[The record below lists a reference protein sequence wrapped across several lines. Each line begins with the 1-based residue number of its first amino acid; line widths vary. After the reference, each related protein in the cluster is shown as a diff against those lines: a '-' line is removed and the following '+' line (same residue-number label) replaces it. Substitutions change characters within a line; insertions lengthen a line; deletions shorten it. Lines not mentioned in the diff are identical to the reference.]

1 MDTINLYEADSRFD
15 IPLTDV
21 RSDLIH
27 DFHRHWLR
35 LCHGSLLPSRSE
47 IYPANFKRMLPNVI
61 LVDIECDPF
70 RVRYRLCG
78 TRVAEFCGKLTGRYL
93 DELESTDPWS
103 VAAYIQ
109 QYQTAVRECRP
120 AFCHDWLKGKF
131 GARHKVHSGIWP
143 LAGDGRSVDMC
154 IAVEDY
160 VSLRRTELAASST
173 SDTLATAEPIAIW
186 VD

>member
-1 MDTINLYEADSRFD
+1 MDTINPHETDSRFD
-15 IPLTDV
+15 LPLSEI

-35 LCHGSLLPSRSE
+35 LCRGSLLPSRSE
-47 IYPANFKRMLPNVI
+47 IDPANFKRMLPNVI

-93 DELESTDPWS
+93 DELEGNPWS

-120 AFCHDWLKGKF
+120 VFSHDWLEGQF

-143 LAGDGRSVDMC
+143 LAGDGRTVDMC

-160 VSLRRTELAASST
+160 LNLRRTGVASGS
-173 SDTLATAEPIAIW
+173 SDTLAMAHAGP
-186 VD
+186 